1 MAIESIKNNFKRF
14 GIGDNGD
21 TVMPTLEANSNNI
34 HSYYKANEVI
44 FAYDHDFYNYQ
55 WSMIS
60 NNILDVLCTEY
71 NSIIEKNGKDLFGN
85 AEHQQT
91 FDYVLRDEDFKK
103 ALKVLFDNYIISAIN
118 KYDLVN
124 KLNLSAYKYTELKDA
139 NDSYDLEV
147 GSIYE
152 VICLTNTD
160 VSGIVNPLYGIYAYK
175 KDTQT
180 YHTTPKAIFNE
191 NNATGTTKKDT
202 KKLDSRLYFKI
213 LGTYLPDNN
222 DRTLI
227 INYSIWSNILDEAR
241 TYKPIDN
248 SIDGVGISGR
258 LMTDTKKR
266 SMGNT
271 TINFDVGG
279 PIRSDNDYKL
289 VFSQFRGPLE
299 TKTLDYLFI
308 RKIG

>member
-14 GIGDNGD
+14 GIGNGGD
-21 TVMPTLEANSNNI
+21 TVMPILTANSEKVS
-34 HSYYKANEVI
+34 SYYKANEVI

-60 NNILDVLCTEY
+60 NNILDVLCSEY
-71 NSIIEKNGKDLFGN
+71 NSIIEKNGKDLFGKP
-85 AEHQQT
+85 ELQQT
-91 FDYVLRDEDFKK
+91 FDYALRDGDFKE
-103 ALKVLFDNYIISAIN
+103 ALKTLFDNYIISAIN
-118 KYDLVN
+118 KYDLVS

-152 VICLTNTD
+152 VICLTDTTI
-160 VSGIVNPLYGIYAYK
+160 SGTVNPLYGIYARRT
-175 KDTQT
+175 DTGT
-180 YHTTPKAIFNE
+180 YHTTPDAIFNE
-191 NNATGTTKKDT
+191 NNAESRADT

-213 LGTYLPDNN
+213 LGTYLPDDN

-248 SIDGVGISGR
+248 SADGVGISGR

-266 SMGNT
+266 SMVNT
-271 TINFDVGG
+271 TIYFDVGG
-279 PIRSDNDYKL
+279 PIRSDDDYKL
-289 VFSQFRGPLE
+289 VFSQYRGPLDV
-299 TKTLDYLFI
+299 KTLDYLFI

>member
-14 GIGDNGD
+14 GIGNDGS
-21 TVMPTLEANSNNI
+21 TVMTILDDNSKNI

-60 NNILDVLCTEY
+60 NNILDVLCSEY

-85 AEHQQT
+85 AELQQT
-91 FDYVLRDEDFKK
+91 FDYGLRDGDFKI
-103 ALKVLFDNYIISAIN
+103 ALKTLFDNYIISAIN

-124 KLNLSAYKYTELKDA
+124 KLGPLNQYTELKDA

-152 VICLTNTD
+152 VICLTNTN
-160 VSGIVNPLYGIYAYK
+160 VSGIVNPLYGIYGYK
-175 KDTQT
+175 KDTQS
-180 YHTTPKAIFNE
+180 YHTTPDAIFNK
-191 NNATGTTKKDT
+191 NNATTKEDT

-213 LGTYLPDNN
+213 LGTYLPDDN

-248 SIDGVGISGR
+248 SIDGVGIVGR

-271 TINFDVGG
+271 TIHFDVGG
-279 PIRSDNDYKL
+279 PIRSDDDYKL
-289 VFSQFRGPLE
+289 VFSQYRDHLDV
-299 TKTLDYLFI
+299 KTLDYLFI

>member
-14 GIGDNGD
+14 GIGNGGD
-21 TVMPTLEANSNNI
+21 TVMPILTANSEKVS
-34 HSYYKANEVI
+34 SYYKANEVI

-60 NNILDVLCTEY
+60 NNILDVLCSEY
-71 NSIIEKNGKDLFGN
+71 NSIIEKNGKDLFGKP
-85 AEHQQT
+85 ELQQT
-91 FDYVLRDEDFKK
+91 FDYALRDGDFKE
-103 ALKVLFDNYIISAIN
+103 ALKVLFDNYIISTIN

-152 VICLTNTD
+152 VICLTNTN
-160 VSGIVNPLYGIYAYK
+160 VSGIVNPLYGIYARRT
-175 KDTQT
+175 DTGT
-180 YHTTPKAIFNE
+180 YHTTPDAIFNE
-191 NNATGTTKKDT
+191 NNAESRADT
-202 KKLDSRLYFKI
+202 EKLDSRLYFKI
-213 LGTYLPDNN
+213 LGTYISDEKH
-222 DRTLI
+222 LI

-248 SIDGVGISGR
+248 SVNGVGIVGR
-258 LMTDTKKR
+258 LMTDTKQR

-271 TINFDVGG
+271 TIHFDVGG
-279 PIRSDNDYKL
+279 PIRSDDDYKL
-289 VFSQFRGPLE
+289 VFSQYRGPLDV
-299 TKTLDYLFI
+299 KTLDYLFI

>member
-14 GIGDNGD
+14 GIGNGGD
-21 TVMPTLEANSNNI
+21 TVMPILTANSEKVS
-34 HSYYKANEVI
+34 SYYKANEVI

-71 NSIIEKNGKDLFGN
+71 NSIIEKNGKDLFGKP
-85 AEHQQT
+85 ELQQT
-91 FDYVLRDEDFKK
+91 FDYALRDGDFKE
-103 ALKVLFDNYIISAIN
+103 ALKTLFDNYIISAIN

-152 VICLTNTD
+152 VICLTNTN
-160 VSGIVNPLYGIYAYK
+160 VSGIVNPLYGIYARRT
-175 KDTQT
+175 DTGT
-180 YHTTPKAIFNE
+180 YHTTPDAIFNE
-191 NNATGTTKKDT
+191 NNAESRVDT

-213 LGTYLPDNN
+213 LGTYLPDDN

-248 SIDGVGISGR
+248 SVDGVGIVGR

-271 TINFDVGG
+271 TIHFDVGG
-279 PIRSDNDYKL
+279 PIRSDDDYKL
-289 VFSQFRGPLE
+289 VFSQYRDPLDV
-299 TKTLDYLFI
+299 KTLDNLFI

>member
-14 GIGDNGD
+14 GIGNGGD
-21 TVMPTLEANSNNI
+21 TVMPILTANSEKVS
-34 HSYYKANEVI
+34 SYYKANEVI

-71 NSIIEKNGKDLFGN
+71 NSIIEKNGKDLFGKP
-85 AEHQQT
+85 ELQQT
-91 FDYVLRDEDFKK
+91 FDYALRDGDFKE
-103 ALKVLFDNYIISAIN
+103 ALKTLFDNYIISAIN

-160 VSGIVNPLYGIYAYK
+160 VSGIVNPLYGIYARRT
-175 KDTQT
+175 DTGT
-180 YHTTPKAIFNE
+180 YHTTPDAIFNE
-191 NNATGTTKKDT
+191 NNATTKEDT

-213 LGTYLPDNN
+213 LGTYLPDDN
-222 DRTLI
+222 DKALI

-248 SIDGVGISGR
+248 SVDGVGIVGR

-271 TINFDVGG
+271 TIHFDVGG
-279 PIRSDNDYKL
+279 PIRSDDDYKL
-289 VFSQFRGPLE
+289 VFSQYRGPLDV
-299 TKTLDYLFI
+299 KTLDYLFI

>member
-21 TVMPTLEANSNNI
+21 TVMSILDDNSKNI
-34 HSYYKANEVI
+34 HSYYKANEII

-85 AEHQQT
+85 AELQQT
-91 FDYVLRDEDFKK
+91 FDYVLRDEDFKI
-103 ALKVLFDNYIISAIN
+103 ALKTLFDNYIISAIN

-152 VICLTNTD
+152 VICLSNG
-160 VSGIVNPLYGIYAYK
+160 SGENIYVNPLYGIYRYR
-175 KDTQT
+175 
-180 YHTTPKAIFNE
+180 TTDPKGYYTHEQLIFNK
-191 NNATGTTKKDT
+191 NNATTKEDT
-202 KKLDSRLYFKI
+202 QKLDNRLYFRVDSAYIYGQNSIKI
-213 LGTYLPDNN
+213 V
-222 DRTLI
+222 
-227 INYSIWSNILDEAR
+227 YSIWSNVLDKIR
-241 TYKPIDN
+241 TYSLYGSTTPN
-248 SIDGVGISGR
+248 NISGR
-258 LMTDTKKR
+258 LMNNIGKMTSDEITL
-266 SMGNT
+266 SLGS
-271 TINFDVGG
+271 DGSVG
-279 PIRSDNDYKL
+279 SNYKL
-289 VFSQFRGPLE
+289 VFSQYRGNLNGA
-299 TKTLDYLFI
+299 KTLERLFI